1 MSTLF
6 SGKKTKIVATI
17 GPSSSDEETLR
28 LMIRAGMN
36 VARINFS
43 HGTHEDHAQRIER
56 VRRIAAEE
64 KTVVAVLSDIQGPKI
79 RIGAVKEKIT
89 LAAGDKIT
97 LTLDTSA
104 DGTDNIVALPHPEF
118 MVDVQAGMTLL
129 LDDGNLEFKV
139 LAATGDKLIC
149 EAVIPGVLSSRK
161 GVMAREAKH
170 KMRAITDKDRRD
182 VEFALSQGTDFIAMS
197 FVRTAD
203 DVQEMRWLMRH
214 LGHENVG
221 LIAKIEKHE
230 ALINIDAIIPGV
242 DGIMVARGDMGLE
255 VGAENVPH
263 YQKMLITKCNRASKP
278 VITATQMLSS
288 MESSPRPTRAEASD
302 VYNAI
307 LDGTDAVMLSNE
319 TAAGSY
325 PVEAVRTMAR
335 IAKNA
340 EEHLPA
346 GRPFMVSD
354 KLEGNERIADAICES
369 TFAVAEALKAK
380 AIITASLSGQT
391 ARRVAGERPHNPILC
406 VTPNQSTYQRL
417 ALVWGVIPLLVPQ
430 FNTIEE
436 MIRVVAKEAQNVG
449 VATTGDILVIVAGV
463 PFGKGGGTNLM
474 KVHRI
479 GDPFN
484 G

>member
-1 MSTLF
+1 MSNLF

-17 GPSSSDEETLR
+17 GPSSSDEDTLR
-28 LMIRAGMN
+28 QMIQAGMN

-43 HGTHEDHAQRIER
+43 HGTHEEHAQQIER
-56 VRRIAAEE
+56 VRRLAVEE
-64 KTVVAVLSDIQGPKI
+64 KTVVAILSDIQGPKI
-79 RIGAVKEKIT
+79 RIGILKEKIT
-89 LAAGDKIT
+89 LAAGDKVT
-97 LTLDTSA
+97 LTLDTTA
-104 DGTDNIVALPHPEF
+104 DGTNNVVALPHPEF
-118 MVDVQAGMTLL
+118 MVDVLAGMTLL

-139 LAATGDKLIC
+139 LTATGDTLVC

-161 GVMAREAKH
+161 GVMAPAAKH

-182 VEFALSQGTDFIAMS
+182 VEFALAQGTDFIAMS

-214 LGHENVG
+214 LGHESVG

-230 ALINIDAIIPGV
+230 ALINIDSIIPGV
-242 DGIMVARGDMGLE
+242 DGVMVARGDMGLE

-263 YQKMLITKCNRASKP
+263 YQKMLITKCNRVSKP

-288 MESSPRPTRAEASD
+288 METSPRPTRAEASD

-319 TAAGSY
+319 TAAGKY
-325 PVEAVRTMAR
+325 PVEAVQTMAR

-346 GRPFMVSD
+346 GRPFTISD
-354 KLEGNERIADAICES
+354 KLEGKERIADAICES
-369 TFAVAEALKAK
+369 TFAVADALKAK

-391 ARRVAGERPHNPILC
+391 ARRVAGERPNTPVLC
-406 VTPNQSTYQRL
+406 VTPIQSTYRRL

-430 FNTIEE
+430 FNTIDE
-436 MIRVVAKEAQNVG
+436 MIRVVVMEAQDVG
-449 VATTGDILVIVAGV
+449 VANTGDILVIVAGV
-463 PFGKGGGTNLM
+463 PFGKGGGTNLI

-479 GDPFN
+479 GDPFT